1 MIMSFQVYHKLFQKL
16 YMLQIMYILLLKNHL
31 MVDEIIVHNL
41 IQYYMQLMMIF
52 HHKILSL
59 DVHHE

>member
-31 MVDEIIVHNL
+31 MVDEIIEHNL